1 MQTGEHT
8 SGNEPK
14 TAVDIMEDEHIKVAQ
29 LGALCL
35 NFLGLGSRLEDK
47 KSREIVF
54 ELAYEEGKA
63 IVETMRLHIYR
74 EDETL
79 FPLAMKL
86 ISKEELKKMEALSK

>member
-1 MQTGEHT
+1 
-8 SGNEPK
+8 
-14 TAVDIMEDEHIKVAQ
+14 
-29 LGALCL
+29 L

-54 ELAYEEGKA
+54 ELAFEQGKV

-86 ISKEELKKMEALSK
+86 ISKNEFYTMDSNSN